1 MEHGREP
8 YVTQVHPHLHAVIL
22 AGGSGARFWPLSRE
36 MTPKQMLSIFG
47 GMSLIEQAVARI
59 EPFVEPGALHVFTN
73 ERLLPELR
81 SHLGARSPGGG
92 AIGFVAEPVPR
103 NTAPAMALAAA
114 YLVQRDPD
122 ALMMVLPSDHI
133 LEDGARWT
141 ETVELACRTAERGML
156 VTIGLRPTS
165 PETGYG
171 YIQAGEKLEG
181 LAAGETSAHRV
192 ARFVEKPDLTTAE
205 EYVASGDYL
214 WNSGMLVARASVV
227 LEELSSAGSAA
238 TTPDSSHGETI
249 VRVTEWLASLPAE
262 MWTSEAARARFE
274 ILPSVPF
281 DKAVLEVSRRVA
293 VVPTSLEWSDV
304 GSLLSLSTLEEPDER
319 GNVLVGNVMDIDSHD
334 MIVYSADRLVAT
346 LGLDDVIVVDTA
358 DATLVAAKDRTQDVR
373 LVVDALKTLG
383 APEVVVSRSS
393 VRPWGS
399 WSLLMRGEAFQIK
412 SIDVLPGKRLS
423 LQSHDRRSEHWVVVE
438 GEAIVER
445 DGETVHVPSNESIY
459 LPIGSRHRLSN
470 DGDTTLRVI
479 EVAVGD
485 YLGEDDIVRYE
496 DDWGR

>member
-1 MEHGREP
+1 M
-8 YVTQVHPHLHAVIL
+8 TQAHPHLHAVIL

-73 ERLLPELR
+73 EQLLPELR
-81 SHLGARSPGGG
+81 SHLGARSSGGG
-92 AIGFVAEPVPR
+92 NAIGFVAEPVPR

-114 YLVQRDPD
+114 YLVQRDPN
-122 ALMMVLPSDHI
+122 ALMIVLPSDHL
-133 LEDGARWT
+133 LEDGVRWA
-141 ETVELACRTAERGML
+141 ETVGVACRAAERGML

-171 YIQAGEKLEG
+171 YIQAGEALEG
-181 LAAGETSAHRV
+181 LAIGDTSAHRV
-192 ARFVEKPDLTTAE
+192 ARFVEKPDLATAE
-205 EYVASGDYL
+205 GYVASGDYL

-227 LEELSSAGSAA
+227 IEELLSAGSSSA
-238 TTPDSSHGETI
+238 TPDSANGEAI
-249 VRVTEWLASLPAE
+249 VRVTEWLASLPSE
-262 MWTSEAARARFE
+262 MWTSDAARERFE
-274 ILPSVPF
+274 MLPSVPF
-281 DKAVLEVSRRVA
+281 DKAVLEVSNRVA
-293 VVPTSLEWSDV
+293 VVPTSLDWSDV
-304 GSLLSLSTLEEPDER
+304 GSLLSLATLAKPDER
-319 GNVLVGNVMDIDSHD
+319 GNVLVGNVTDVDSRNV
-334 MIVYSADRLVAT
+334 IAYSADRLVAT

-358 DATLVAAKDRTQDVR
+358 DATLVAAKDRAQDVR
-373 LVVDALKTLG
+373 LVVDALKALG
-383 APEVVVSRSS
+383 APEVVTSRSS

-399 WSLLMRGEAFQIK
+399 WTLLMKGEAFQIK

-423 LQSHDRRSEHWVVVE
+423 VQSHERRSEHWVVVE

-445 DGETVHVPSNESIY
+445 DGESVRVASNESIY
-459 LPIGSRHRLSN
+459 LPIGSRHRMSN
-470 DGDTTLRVI
+470 DGDSMLRVI